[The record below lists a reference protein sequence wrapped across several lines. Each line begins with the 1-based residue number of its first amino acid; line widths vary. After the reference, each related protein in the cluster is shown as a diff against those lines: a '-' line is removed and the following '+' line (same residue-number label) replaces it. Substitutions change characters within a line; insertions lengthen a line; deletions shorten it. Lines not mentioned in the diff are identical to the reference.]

1 MKQSSEINSSSSIL
15 KNDAKKIFFN
25 KKKKFSKRSGH
36 NQSRKLKIKF
46 IHKKIQKIQSNLK
59 EVNNLSSSLNSST
72 RTKRECVLLRDKQRL
87 EAKQASK
94 QTNNFKTI
102 ICKQNVSDLERKF
115 RLKQCEVRLDLL
127 DLSLFKGK
135 QIVQEA
141 NNL

>member
-1 MKQSSEINSSSSIL
+1 M
-15 KNDAKKIFFN
+15 
-25 KKKKFSKRSGH
+25 
-36 NQSRKLKIKF
+36 
-46 IHKKIQKIQSNLK
+46 
-59 EVNNLSSSLNSST
+59 NSST

-115 RLKQCEVRLDLL
+115 RLKPCEVRLDLL